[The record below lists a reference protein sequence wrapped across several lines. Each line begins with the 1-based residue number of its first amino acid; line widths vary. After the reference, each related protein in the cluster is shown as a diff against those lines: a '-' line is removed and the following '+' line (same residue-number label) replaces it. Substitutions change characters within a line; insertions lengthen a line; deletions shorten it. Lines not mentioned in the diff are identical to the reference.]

1 MDLLNKTKELCRIY
15 DIHPARSKGQ
25 NFLISEEIYDK
36 IIEAAELKKDD
47 IVLEAGPGLGF
58 LTAKLAEK
66 AGRVAAVELDDKL
79 AKYLK
84 TAVDVQKFNNVEA
97 VNGNV
102 LELGIRNYESGMEF
116 YNKNNHTSYFILHT
130 SKYKVVANLPYNITS
145 VFLRKF
151 LGEAEIKPSL
161 MVLMLQKEV
170 AERNTAKPG
179 KMSLLAVSA
188 QFYAALEII
197 EYAPKENYW
206 PKPEV
211 DSAIVK
217 IRIKAQV
224 VIARIDSDEAI
235 HNSSREKQPVI
246 DRHGLRS
253 RDDKLEKEFF
263 RLVKIGFSARR
274 KMLKNNLANGFHI
287 SQETAEKWLTSAGF
301 KTKIRAQELSVED
314 WKKLLVAVSK
324 NML

>member
-25 NFLISEEIYDK
+25 NFLISEEVYDK

-116 YNKNNHTSYFILHT
+116 YNKKNH
-130 SKYKVVANLPYNITS
+130 
-145 VFLRKF
+145 
-151 LGEAEIKPSL
+151 
-161 MVLMLQKEV
+161 
-170 AERNTAKPG
+170 
-179 KMSLLAVSA
+179 
-188 QFYAALEII
+188 
-197 EYAPKENYW
+197 
-206 PKPEV
+206 
-211 DSAIVK
+211 
-217 IRIKAQV
+217 
-224 VIARIDSDEAI
+224 
-235 HNSSREKQPVI
+235 
-246 DRHGLRS
+246 RS
-253 RDDKLEKEFF
+253 
-263 RLVKIGFSARR
+263 
-274 KMLKNNLANGFHI
+274 
-287 SQETAEKWLTSAGF
+287 
-301 KTKIRAQELSVED
+301 
-314 WKKLLVAVSK
+314 
-324 NML
+324 